1 MIDDLDPYLSSFF
14 APPEA
19 AGDDG
24 RMKDEIPISQEQLA
38 KHAGQWFA
46 HARIEDVPAKLW
58 LDYYVAGSQLYLRA
72 TFDAGVK
79 AITKVRLAALAVSL
93 DEAYGTEITTIAY
106 PHDYTWDEIEER
118 SRELN
123 RVQ

>member
-24 RMKDEIPISQEQLA
+24 RMNDAIPISQEQLA

-46 HARIEDVPAKLW
+46 HARIEDIPAKLW
-58 LDYYVAGSQLYLRA
+58 LDYYAAGSQLYLRA

-79 AITKVRLAALAVSL
+79 AITRVRLAALAVSL
-93 DEAYGTEITTIAY
+93 DEAYGTEITSVAY
-106 PHDYTWDEIEER
+106 PTDYTWDEIEER